1 MNLLFFG
8 ATGRQLFGAFHAP
21 PASVAAR
28 GAALL
33 CPPWGPE
40 YLVSHRIFR
49 RLAVRLS
56 ESGYHVLR
64 FDYYGTGDSAGASTD
79 GDLDSWQSDA
89 KVALEE
95 LRDMSGFSSVATF
108 GIRLGAVVAWR
119 LAVTQRNIHTA
130 VLWDP
135 ITDGGRYVR
144 ELEAAQADINR
155 WSLMPVRPETGVRQ
169 DPTLLGF
176 PMTSRMR
183 SSIEAVGADMFSQPT
198 KAHVKIFFSDAN
210 PAQGSLHD
218 ALHAAGTPFHSEIIP
233 GQTPW
238 RDDESIGA
246 GGLPVLVLERMVEI
260 LR

>member
-1 MNLLFFG
+1 VNLLFFG
-8 ATGRQLFGAFHAP
+8 STGRQLFGAYHAP
-21 PASVAAR
+21 PASVPGR

-33 CPPWGPE
+33 CPPWGQE

-64 FDYYGTGDSAGASTD
+64 FDYFGTGDSAGARED
-79 GDLDSWQSDA
+79 GDLESWQRDA
-89 KVALEE
+89 EIALEE
-95 LRDMSGFSSVATF
+95 LRDMSGFATVATF

-119 LAVTQRNIHTA
+119 LAATRSDVETA

-135 ITDGGRYVR
+135 IARGAEYVR
-144 ELEAAQADINR
+144 ELEAAQAEIDR
-155 WSLMPVRPETGVRQ
+155 WSVMPVRRNNGADR
-169 DPTLLGF
+169 TLIGF
-176 PMTSRMR
+176 PLTAAMR
-183 SSIEAVGADMFSQPT
+183 ESIEAVTPTLFTQPT
-198 KAHVKIFFSDAN
+198 KAHVKLFYSDAR
-210 PAQGSLHD
+210 PAQESLQD
-218 ALHAAGTPFHSEIIP
+218 ALHTAGTPFHSETVP

-238 RDDESIGA
+238 REDESIGA